1 MIPEIFV
8 TFAVLMSNIANFPQI
23 WQMIKTKSAKDLN
36 IITNI
41 SWVLI
46 TFIMALHAIEINDI
60 YFIIS
65 GIGQCIINIVIFM
78 LIIKYR

>member
-1 MIPEIFV
+1 
-8 TFAVLMSNIANFPQI
+8 
-23 WQMIKTKSAKDLN
+23 MIKTKSVKDLN

-46 TFIMALHAIEINDI
+46 TFIMAWHTIDINDI